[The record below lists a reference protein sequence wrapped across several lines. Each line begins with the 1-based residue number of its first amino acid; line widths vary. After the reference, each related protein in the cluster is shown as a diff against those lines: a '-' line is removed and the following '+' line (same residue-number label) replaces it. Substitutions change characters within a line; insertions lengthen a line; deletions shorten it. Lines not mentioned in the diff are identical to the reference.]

1 MGLRWALASTFAVLY
16 ISMTQLDDVPNF
28 NPSGTKPLKL
38 NCTALPENV
47 VLTGVARSS
56 THGVSRHAAGV
67 VLRAN
72 VSLLA

>member
-1 MGLRWALASTFAVLY
+1 MGLRWALASTFAALY

-28 NPSGTKPLKL
+28 NPSGTGPPQL
-38 NCTALPENV
+38 NGTVSPQNV

-56 THGVSRHAAGV
+56 THDVSRHVAGV

-72 VSLLA
+72 VSQLA